1 MESQIK
7 QSPPLLVWMP
17 LGWQWRLLL
26 LIGLLLLLFLTDLSL
41 GAVDIPLQD
50 IVEVLLGAGTDN
62 KVWEQI
68 LWEFRLPKALTALAA
83 GSGLAVAG
91 LQMQTLFRNPLAG
104 PFVLGISSGASLG
117 VAVLLMASSLGWLLM
132 PDWLP
137 WLTAGAAAL
146 GAGAVMLLILL
157 AAFRLQDSMALLILG
172 LMTGSLAGAV
182 VGVLQFYSGAEKVQA
197 YLIWTFGSLGGVT
210 WPELQVLIPLVLVG
224 LVVAQAL
231 AKPLNALL
239 LGERYAGSVG
249 VSMAVVRPLILLSTS
264 LLAGSITA
272 FCGPVAFIG
281 LAVPHLCR
289 LLFHIS
295 DHRLLMPVV
304 MLGGAILLLLC
315 DVLANLL
322 AGGGALPLN
331 AMTTLFGAP
340 VVLWLI
346 LRQRAIGK
354 LF

>member
-1 MESQIK
+1 MQSQ
-7 QSPPLLVWMP
+7 QPLLWMP
-17 LGWQWRLLL
+17 KAWHWRLLL
-26 LIGLLLLLFLTDLSL
+26 LVVVLLVLFLVDLSL
-41 GAVDIPLQD
+41 GAVAIPLET
-50 IVEVLLGAGTDN
+50 IVLILGGGYTEN
-62 KVWEQI
+62 IVWEQI
-68 LWEFRLPKALTALAA
+68 LWEFRLPKAVTALAA
-83 GSGLAVAG
+83 GSGLAVSG

-117 VAVLLMASSLGWLLM
+117 VALLLMAGSMGWLLV
-132 PDWLP
+132 PAWLP
-137 WLTAGAAAL
+137 WLTAGAAAF
-146 GAGAVMLLILL
+146 GSAGVLVLIFL
-157 AAFRLQDSMALLILG
+157 AALRLQDSMALLILG
-172 LMTGSLAGAV
+172 LMVGSLAGAV
-182 VGVLQFYSGAEKVQA
+182 VSVLQFYSGAEKVQA

-210 WPELQVLIPLVLVG
+210 WPELQVLVPVVVVG
-224 LVVAQAL
+224 LLLALAL

-249 VSMAVVRPLILLSTS
+249 VSMGKVRPLILLSTS

-272 FCGPVAFIG
+272 FCGPIAFVG

-295 DHRLLMPVV
+295 DHRLLIPVV

-315 DVLANLL
+315 DVLANMLT
-322 AGGGALPLN
+322 AGIALPLN
-331 AMTTLFGAP
+331 AITTLFGAP

>member
-1 MESQIK
+1 
-7 QSPPLLVWMP
+7 MP
-17 LGWQWRLLL
+17 KGWGWRLLL
-26 LIGLLLLLFLTDLSL
+26 LVLALALLFVVDLSL
-41 GAVDIPLQD
+41 GAVAIPYKS
-50 IVEVLLGAGTDN
+50 IVKILTGTPSEN
-62 KVWEQI
+62 RVWEQI
-68 LWEFRLPKALTALAA
+68 VWEFRLPKALTALAA
-83 GSGLAVAG
+83 GSALAVSG

-117 VAVLLMASSLGWLLM
+117 VAFLLMAGSIGWLM
-132 PDWLP
+132 VPEWIP

-146 GAGAVMLLILL
+146 GAAGVLVLIFL
-157 AAFRLQDSMALLILG
+157 AALRLQDSMALLILG
-172 LMTGSLAGAV
+172 LMVGSLAGAV
-182 VGVLQFYSGAEKVQA
+182 VSVLQFYSGAEKVQA

-210 WPELQVLIPLVLVG
+210 WPELQVVIPVVVVG
-224 LVVAQAL
+224 LVLAQAL

-239 LGERYAGSVG
+239 LGERYAHSVG
-249 VSMAVVRPLILLSTS
+249 VSMSRVRPLILLSTS

-272 FCGPVAFIG
+272 FCGPIAFVG

-295 DHRLLMPVV
+295 DHRLLLPVV

-315 DVLANLL
+315 DILANIL
-322 AGGGALPLN
+322 AAGGALPLN
-331 AMTTLFGAP
+331 AITTLFGAP

-354 LF
+354 MF

>member
-1 MESQIK
+1 
-7 QSPPLLVWMP
+7 MP
-17 LGWQWRLLL
+17 KGWVWRLLL
-26 LIGLLLLLFLTDLSL
+26 LVLALLLLFLADLSL
-41 GAVDIPLQD
+41 GAVAIPLPALLRILGGGGAAEPQVWQT
-50 IVEVLLGAGTDN
+50 IVLD
-62 KVWEQI
+62 
-68 LWEFRLPKALTALAA
+68 FRLPKALTAVAA

-117 VAVLLMASSLGWLLM
+117 VALLLMAGSLGIGSLLV
-132 PDWLP
+132 PEWLP

-146 GAGAVMLLILL
+146 GSAGVLLLIFL
-157 AAFRLQDSMALLILG
+157 AALRLQDSMALLILG
-172 LMTGSLAGAV
+172 LMVGSLAGAV
-182 VGVLQFYSGAEKVQA
+182 VSVLQFYSGAEKVQA
-197 YLIWTFGSLGGVT
+197 FLVWTFGSLGGVT
-210 WPELQVLIPLVLVG
+210 WPELQVLVPAVGLGLVLSQ
-224 LVVAQAL
+224 LL

-239 LGERYAGSVG
+239 LGERYASSVG
-249 VSMAVVRPLILLSTS
+249 VAMGVVRPLILISTS

-272 FCGPVAFIG
+272 FCGPIAFVG

-295 DHRLLMPVV
+295 DHRLLIPVV

-315 DVLANLL
+315 DILAILL

-331 AMTTLFGAP
+331 AITTLFGAP

-346 LRQRAIGK
+346 MRQRAIGK

>member
-1 MESQIK
+1 MQP
-7 QSPPLLVWMP
+7 QQPLLWMP
-17 LGWQWRLLL
+17 KAWHWRLLL
-26 LIGLLLLLFLTDLSL
+26 LMAALVVLFLVDLSL
-41 GAVDIPLQD
+41 GAVAIPLET
-50 IVEVLLGAGTDN
+50 IVQILGGGYTEN

-68 LWEFRLPKALTALAA
+68 IWEFRLPKALTALAA
-83 GSGLAVAG
+83 GSGLAVSG

-117 VAVLLMASSLGWLLM
+117 VALLLMAGSLGWLLV
-132 PDWLP
+132 PSWLP
-137 WLTAGAAAL
+137 WLTAGAAAF
-146 GAGAVMLLILL
+146 GSAGVLVLIFL
-157 AAFRLQDSMALLILG
+157 AAMRLQDSMALLILG
-172 LMTGSLAGAV
+172 LMVGSLAGAV
-182 VGVLQFYSGAEKVQA
+182 VSVLQFYSGAEKVQA

-210 WPELQVLIPLVLVG
+210 WPELQVLVPVVAVG
-224 LVVAQAL
+224 LLLALAL

-239 LGERYAGSVG
+239 LGERYAGSLG
-249 VSMAVVRPLILLSTS
+249 VSMGKVRPLILLSTS

-272 FCGPVAFIG
+272 FCGPIAFVG

-295 DHRLLMPVV
+295 DHRLLIPVV

-315 DVLANLL
+315 DVLANMLT
-322 AGGGALPLN
+322 AGSALPLN
-331 AMTTLFGAP
+331 AITTLFGAP

>member
-1 MESQIK
+1 
-7 QSPPLLVWMP
+7 MP
-17 LGWQWRLLL
+17 KGWYWRLLL
-26 LIGLLLLLFLTDLSL
+26 LVLGLLLLFLLDLSL
-41 GAVDIPLQD
+41 GTVSIPLPSLLRILTGSAASEPLVWQN
-50 IVEVLLGAGTDN
+50 IVLD
-62 KVWEQI
+62 
-68 LWEFRLPKALTALAA
+68 FRLPKALTALVA

-117 VAVLLMASSLGWLLM
+117 VALLLMAGSLGWFLV
-132 PDWLP
+132 PEWLP

-146 GAGAVMLLILL
+146 GSAAVLLLIFL
-157 AAFRLQDSMALLILG
+157 AAIRLQDSMALLILG
-172 LMTGSLAGAV
+172 LMVGSLAGAV
-182 VGVLQFYSGAEKVQA
+182 VSVLQFYSGAEKVQA
-197 YLIWTFGSLGGVT
+197 FLVWTFGSLGGVT
-210 WPELQVLIPLVLVG
+210 WPELRVLLPVVLIGLVLG
-224 LVVAQAL
+224 QLL

-239 LGERYAGSVG
+239 LGERYASSVG
-249 VSMAVVRPLILLSTS
+249 VAMGRVRPLILISTS

-272 FCGPVAFIG
+272 FCGPIAFVG

-295 DHRLLMPVV
+295 DHRLLLPVV
-304 MLGGAILLLLC
+304 MLGGAILLLFC
-315 DVLANLL
+315 DVLAIVL
-322 AGGGALPLN
+322 ASGGALPLN
-331 AMTTLFGAP
+331 AITTLFGAP

>member
-1 MESQIK
+1 MQEASQ
-7 QSPPLLVWMP
+7 PLLWMP
-17 LGWQWRLLL
+17 KGWGWRLLL
-26 LIGLLLLLFLTDLSL
+26 LVLVLALLFVVDLSL
-41 GAVDIPLQD
+41 GAVAIPYGSILE
-50 IVEVLLGAGTDN
+50 ILTGTPAEN

-83 GSGLAVAG
+83 GSALAVSG

-117 VAVLLMASSLGWLLM
+117 VAVLLMAGSIGWLIV
-132 PDWLP
+132 PEWIP

-146 GAGAVMLLILL
+146 GAAGVLVLIFL
-157 AAFRLQDSMALLILG
+157 AALRLQDSMALLILG
-172 LMTGSLAGAV
+172 LMVGSLAGAV
-182 VGVLQFYSGAEKVQA
+182 VSVLQFYSGAEKVQA
-197 YLIWTFGSLGGVT
+197 YMIWTFGSLGGVT
-210 WPELQVLIPLVLVG
+210 WPELQVVLPVVVVG
-224 LVVAQAL
+224 LVLAQAL

-239 LGERYAGSVG
+239 LGERYASSVG
-249 VSMAVVRPLILLSTS
+249 VSMGKVRPLILISTS

-272 FCGPVAFIG
+272 FCGPIAFVG

-295 DHRLLMPVV
+295 DHRLLLPVV

-315 DVLANLL
+315 DILANIL
-322 AGGGALPLN
+322 AAGGALPLN
-331 AMTTLFGAP
+331 AITTLFGAP

-354 LF
+354 MF

>member
-1 MESQIK
+1 MESQT
-7 QSPPLLVWMP
+7 QSPLSLIWLPI
-17 LGWQWRLLL
+17 GWQWRLLL
-26 LIGLLLLLFLTDLSL
+26 LVALLVLLFLVDLSL
-41 GAVDIPLQD
+41 GAVAIPLKSIIQM
-50 IVEVLLGAGTDN
+50 LLGTPAEN
-62 KVWEQI
+62 RVWEQI

-104 PFVLGISSGASLG
+104 PFVLGISAGASLG
-117 VAVLLMASSLGWLLM
+117 VAILMMAGSLGWLLL
-132 PDWLP
+132 PEWLP
-137 WLTAGAAAL
+137 WLTAGAAAV
-146 GAGAVMLLILL
+146 GAAGVMLLILL

-182 VGVLQFYSGAEKVQA
+182 VSVLQFYSGAETVQA
-197 YLIWTFGSLGGVT
+197 YLVWTFGSLGGVT
-210 WPELQVLIPLVLVG
+210 WPELQVLVPLVVVG
-224 LVVAQAL
+224 LVVAQGL

-239 LGERYAGSVG
+239 LGERYAGSLG
-249 VSMAVVRPLILLSTS
+249 VSMTIVRPLILLSTS

-272 FCGPVAFIG
+272 FCGPVAFVG

-322 AGGGALPLN
+322 AGGGTLPLN
-331 AMTTLFGAP
+331 AITTLFGAP

>member
-1 MESQIK
+1 
-7 QSPPLLVWMP
+7 MP
-17 LGWQWRLLL
+17 KGWVWRLLL
-26 LIGLLLLLFLTDLSL
+26 LVLALLLLFLADLSL
-41 GAVDIPLQD
+41 GAVAIPLPALLRILGGGGAAEPQVWQT
-50 IVEVLLGAGTDN
+50 IVLD
-62 KVWEQI
+62 
-68 LWEFRLPKALTALAA
+68 FRLPKALTAVAA

-117 VAVLLMASSLGWLLM
+117 VALLLMAGSLGIGSLLV
-132 PDWLP
+132 PEWLP

-146 GAGAVMLLILL
+146 GSAGVLLLIFL
-157 AAFRLQDSMALLILG
+157 AALRLQDSMALLILG
-172 LMTGSLAGAV
+172 LMVGSLAGAV
-182 VGVLQFYSGAEKVQA
+182 VSVLQFYSGAEKVQA
-197 YLIWTFGSLGGVT
+197 FLVWTFGSLGGVT
-210 WPELQVLIPLVLVG
+210 WPELQVLVPAVGLGLVLSQ
-224 LVVAQAL
+224 LL

-239 LGERYAGSVG
+239 LGERYASSVG
-249 VSMAVVRPLILLSTS
+249 VAMGIVRPLILISTS

-272 FCGPVAFIG
+272 FCGPIAFVG

-295 DHRLLMPVV
+295 DHRLLIPVV

-315 DVLANLL
+315 DILAILL

-331 AMTTLFGAP
+331 AITTLFGAP

-346 LRQRAIGK
+346 MRQRAIGK

>member
-1 MESQIK
+1 
-7 QSPPLLVWMP
+7 MP
-17 LGWQWRLLL
+17 RAWQWRLLL
-26 LIGLLLLLFLTDLSL
+26 LIIALVLLFLLDLSL
-41 GAVDIPLQD
+41 GAVSIPFGDIIIILTGGD
-50 IVEVLLGAGTDN
+50 AGN
-62 KVWEQI
+62 AVWEQI
-68 LWEFRLPKALTALAA
+68 IWEFRLPKALTALAA
-83 GSGLAVAG
+83 GSGLAVSG

-104 PFVLGISSGASLG
+104 PFVLGISAGASLG
-117 VAVLLMASSLGWLLM
+117 VALLLMAGSLGWLLV
-132 PDWLP
+132 PAWLP

-146 GAGAVMLLILL
+146 GAAGVLLLIFL
-157 AAFRLQDSMALLILG
+157 AALRLQDSMALLILG
-172 LMTGSLAGAV
+172 LMVGSLAGAV
-182 VGVLQFYSGAEKVQA
+182 VSVLQFYSGAEKVQA
-197 YLIWTFGSLGGVT
+197 YLVWTFGSLGGVT
-210 WPELQVLIPLVLVG
+210 WPELQVLVPVVVLGLVLG
-224 LVVAQAL
+224 QGL

-249 VSMAVVRPLILLSTS
+249 VSMGTVRPLILLSTS

-272 FCGPVAFIG
+272 FCGPIAFVG
-281 LAVPHLCR
+281 LAVPHLSR

-304 MLGGAILLLLC
+304 MLGGAILLLVC
-315 DVLANLL
+315 DILSSLL

-331 AMTTLFGAP
+331 AITTLFGAP

>member
-1 MESQIK
+1 MQSSQ
-7 QSPPLLVWMP
+7 PLLWMP
-17 LGWQWRLLL
+17 KAWSWRLLFL
-26 LIGLLLLLFLTDLSL
+26 VLALVLLFLIDLSL
-41 GAVDIPLQD
+41 GAVAIPLGS
-50 IVEVLLGAGTDN
+50 ITNMLLGGYTEN
-62 KVWEQI
+62 RVWEQI

-83 GSGLAVAG
+83 GGGLAVSG

-117 VAVLLMASSLGWLLM
+117 VALLLMAGSLGWLLI
-132 PDWLP
+132 PEWLP
-137 WLTAGAAAL
+137 WLTAGAAAF
-146 GAGAVMLLILL
+146 GAAGVLVLIFL
-157 AAFRLQDSMALLILG
+157 AAMRLQDSMALLILG
-172 LMTGSLAGAV
+172 LMVGSLAGAV
-182 VGVLQFYSGAEKVQA
+182 VSVLQFYSGAEKVQA
-197 YLIWTFGSLGGVT
+197 YLVWTFGSLGGVT
-210 WPELQVLIPLVLVG
+210 WPELQVLVPVVVVG
-224 LVVAQAL
+224 LILGQAL

-249 VSMAVVRPLILLSTS
+249 VSMAKVRPLILLSTS

-272 FCGPVAFIG
+272 FCGPIAFVG

-295 DHRLLMPVV
+295 DHRLLIPVV

-315 DVLANLL
+315 DILANLL
-322 AGGGALPLN
+322 ASGGALPLN
-331 AMTTLFGAP
+331 AITTLFGAP

>member
-1 MESQIK
+1 M
-7 QSPPLLVWMP
+7 QSLQPLLWMP
-17 LGWQWRLLL
+17 KGWGWRLLL
-26 LIGLLLLLFLTDLSL
+26 LVLVLVLLFVVDLSL
-41 GAVDIPLQD
+41 GAVAIPYQSILK
-50 IVEVLLGAGTDN
+50 ILTGTPAEN

-83 GSGLAVAG
+83 GSALAVSG

-117 VAVLLMASSLGWLLM
+117 VAFLLMAGSIGWLIV
-132 PDWLP
+132 PEWIP
-137 WLTAGAAAL
+137 WLTAGAAAI
-146 GAGAVMLLILL
+146 GAAGVLVLIFL
-157 AAFRLQDSMALLILG
+157 AALRLQDSMALLILG
-172 LMTGSLAGAV
+172 LMVGSLAGAV
-182 VGVLQFYSGAEKVQA
+182 VSVLQFYSGAEKVQA
-197 YLIWTFGSLGGVT
+197 YMIWTFGSLGGVT
-210 WPELQVLIPLVLVG
+210 WPELQVVLPVVVVG
-224 LVVAQAL
+224 LVLAQAL

-239 LGERYAGSVG
+239 LGERYASSVG
-249 VSMAVVRPLILLSTS
+249 VSMGKVRPLILISTS

-272 FCGPVAFIG
+272 FCGPIAFVG

-295 DHRLLMPVV
+295 DHRLLLPVV

-315 DVLANLL
+315 DILANIL
-322 AGGGALPLN
+322 AAGGALPLN
-331 AMTTLFGAP
+331 AITTLFGAP

-354 LF
+354 MF